1 MHSKRMGLRWFGFPS
16 FAALLAACSGG
27 DLSSPEGNDGGS
39 SGDTT
44 SVVAGSGGAAP
55 APAAGATSSGATSSG
70 ATSSGATTS
79 GATSGSAAS
88 SSAAS
93 GSGGGA
99 TTGSTGAGGIDPDT
113 ITAPEGKIPNM
124 PMPANK
130 INLPRNNWRDG
141 LVSPT
146 LEAGHHQNQPIVIN
160 GYVQGAGNAEIVF
173 YDIADPSAPKMLSR
187 IQSPGFDPKAGPNGV
202 GEAESHQTSVA
213 RYGNKFY
220 QVTTAGKGVD
230 IWDVTDARA
239 PRHVKLVELQ
249 GIKYGDFTDA
259 VWGMYWQGSVVYIGG
274 TNTGL
279 HILDAADPE
288 DVRFVKKIP
297 TSQFGG
303 VSAGPLWAV
312 GNTLVITTPKDN
324 GGIATM
330 DISDPMNPVALD
342 FITPSKSYICGLYGK
357 HVFVQSPL
365 RAWDVLT
372 DPTDIGSANSPL
384 ATLPDSAFR
393 AKGYP
398 AGSEY
403 MSFSD
408 GYMFLGHLRP
418 DAGVSKI
425 DVRDIHR
432 MSIENRI
439 WGRLEFTNGDDQFS
453 ISVGSLLVLA
463 DDELPYR
470 GMVIAAHSTEPDT
483 TPPAVDTVLPKNG
496 ATGLS
501 RKSRIGLSL
510 TDNVELATVHP
521 GSFIV
526 RPVGGQ
532 PVKGSFGLYMGI
544 VNFDPD
550 EDLMPNTTY
559 EVVLPKDGVKDLV
572 GNGIAA
578 EFKSTFTTGP

>member
-1 MHSKRMGLRWFGFPS
+1 MRWVGFPS

-27 DLSSPEGNDGGS
+27 AELGPTPEDNDGGS
-39 SGDTT
+39 SGVTT
-44 SVVAGSGGAAP
+44 SVVTGSGGGAP
-55 APAAGATSSGATSSG
+55 MPVT
-70 ATSSGATTS
+70 
-79 GATSGSAAS
+79 GATSGNS
-88 SSAAS
+88 SSSSSSSSTS

-99 TTGSTGAGGIDPDT
+99 TTGSGGSEPIGSEM

-130 INLPRNNWRDG
+130 VNLPRNSWRDG

-173 YDIADPSAPKMLSR
+173 YDIADPTNPKMLSR
-187 IQSPGFDPKAGPNGV
+187 IQSPGFDPRGGPKGV
-202 GEAESHQTSVA
+202 GEAESHQTSLG
-213 RYGNKFY
+213 RYGDKFY
-220 QVTTAGKGVD
+220 QVTTSGTGVD

-239 PRHVKLVELQ
+239 PRHVRLVKLD
-249 GIKYGDFTDA
+249 GINYGDFTDS
-259 VWGMYWQGSVVYIGG
+259 VWGMYWQGSVIYVGG

-288 DVRFVKKIP
+288 DVKFVKKIP
-297 TSQFGG
+297 ISQFGG

-357 HVFVQSPL
+357 HIYVQSPL
-365 RAWDVLT
+365 RVWDVLT
-372 DPTDIGSANSPL
+372 DPTDIGSANSPI

-408 GYMFLGHLRP
+408 GTLFLGHLRP

-425 DVRDIHR
+425 DVSDIHK
-432 MSIENRI
+432 MSIESRV

-453 ISVGSLLVLA
+453 IPVGSLLVLA

-501 RKSRIGLSL
+501 KKSRIGLSL
-510 TDNVELATVHP
+510 TDNVEIATVHH

-526 RPVGGQ
+526 RPMGGQ
-532 PVKGSFGLYMGI
+532 PLKGSFGLYMGI
-544 VNFDPD
+544 VSFDPD

-559 EVVLPKDGVKDLV
+559 EIVLPKDGMKDLV
-572 GNGIAA
+572 GNGMAA

>member
-1 MHSKRMGLRWFGFPS
+1 MRSKTIRMRWLGFPS

-27 DLSSPEGNDGGS
+27 ADLGPTPEGDGGS
-39 SGDTT
+39 SGDTPSAVT
-44 SVVAGSGGAAP
+44 GTGGGASTTAV
-55 APAAGATSSGATSSG
+55 GATSSSSTSS
-70 ATSSGATTS
+70 SST
-79 GATSGSAAS
+79 
-88 SSAAS
+88 S
-93 GSGGGA
+93 GSGGG
-99 TTGSTGAGGIDPDT
+99 TTAGAGGGPGGVELDM
-113 ITAPEGKIPNM
+113 ITAPEGKLPNI

-130 INLPRNNWRDG
+130 INLPRDRWREG

-146 LEAGHHQNQPIVIN
+146 VEAGHHQNQPIVIN

-173 YDIADPSAPKMLSR
+173 YDIADPANPKLLSR
-187 IQSPGFDPKAGPNGV
+187 MQSPGFNPRGGPKGV
-202 GEAESHQTSVA
+202 GEAESHQTSLG
-213 RYGNKFY
+213 RYGDKFY
-220 QVTTAGKGVD
+220 QVTTSGTGVD

-239 PRHVKLVELQ
+239 PRHVRLVKLD
-249 GIKYGDFTDA
+249 GINYGDFTDA
-259 VWGMYWQGSVVYIGG
+259 VWGMYWQGSVIYVGG

-288 DVRFVKKIP
+288 DVKVVKKIP
-297 TSQFGG
+297 ISQFGG

-330 DISDPMNPVALD
+330 DISDPMNPIALD

-357 HVFVQSPL
+357 HVYVQSPL
-365 RAWDVLT
+365 RVWDVLT
-372 DPTDIGSANSPL
+372 DPTDIGAANAPL

-408 GYMFLGHLRP
+408 GYLFLGHLRP

-425 DVRDIHR
+425 DVRNVHQ
-432 MSIENRI
+432 MSIKSRV
-439 WGRLEFTNGDDQFS
+439 WGRLEFENGDDQFS
-453 ISVGSLLVLA
+453 IPVGSLLVLA

-470 GMVIAAHSTEPDT
+470 GMVIAAHSTDPDT
-483 TPPAVDTVLPKNG
+483 TPPAVDTVLPKSG

-510 TDNVELATVHP
+510 TDNVEIATVHH

-526 RPVGGQ
+526 RPMGGQ
-532 PVKGSFGLYMGI
+532 QVKGKFGVYMGI

-559 EVVLPKDGVKDLV
+559 EIVLPEGGMKDLV
-572 GNGIAA
+572 GNGIAS

>member
-1 MHSKRMGLRWFGFPS
+1 MRWLGFPS

-27 DLSSPEGNDGGS
+27 ADLGPTPEGDGGS
-39 SGDTT
+39 TADTT
-44 SVVAGSGGAAP
+44 SVATGTGGGAP
-55 APAAGATSSGATSSG
+55 MPTVGATSSNSTSSSS
-70 ATSSGATTS
+70 TSG
-79 GATSGSAAS
+79 GATSGS
-88 SSAAS
+88 
-93 GSGGGA
+93 GGDA
-99 TTGSTGAGGIDPDT
+99 TTGTGGGPVGVEPDA
-113 ITAPEGKIPNM
+113 ITAPEGTIPNM

-130 INLPRNNWRDG
+130 VNLPRDKWRDG

-146 LEAGHHQNQPIVIN
+146 LEAGHHQNQPIVVN

-173 YDIADPSAPKMLSR
+173 YDIADPANPKMLSR
-187 IQSPGFDPKAGPNGV
+187 MQSPGFDPRGGPKGV
-202 GEAESHQTSVA
+202 GEAESHQTSLG
-213 RYGNKFY
+213 RYGDKFY
-220 QVTTAGKGVD
+220 QVTTSGTGVD

-239 PRHVKLVELQ
+239 PRHVRLVKLDGVN
-249 GIKYGDFTDA
+249 YGDFTDA
-259 VWGMYWQGSVVYIGG
+259 VWGMYWQGSVIYIGG

-288 DVRFVKKIP
+288 DVKFVKKIP
-297 TSQFGG
+297 ISQFGG

-357 HVFVQSPL
+357 HVYVQSPL
-365 RAWDVLT
+365 RVWDVLT
-372 DPTDIGSANSPL
+372 DPTDIGSANAPI

-408 GYMFLGHLRP
+408 GTLFLGHLRP

-425 DVRDIHR
+425 DVRDIHK
-432 MSIENRI
+432 MSITSRV

-453 ISVGSLLVLA
+453 IPVGSLLVLA

-510 TDNVELATVHP
+510 TDNVEIATVHH

-532 PVKGSFGLYMGI
+532 QVKGKFGLYMGI

-559 EVVLPKDGVKDLV
+559 EIVLPKDGMKDLV

>member
-1 MHSKRMGLRWFGFPS
+1 MRWLGSPA

-27 DLSSPEGNDGGS
+27 DPGPTPEGNEGGG
-39 SGDTT
+39 SGDTST
-44 SVVAGSGGAAP
+44 VVTGSGGAAP
-55 APAAGATSSGATSSG
+55 TTVTGTTSSGPTGSS
-70 ATSSGATTS
+70 STS
-79 GATSGSAAS
+79 GAGGDATA
-88 SSAAS
+88 
-93 GSGGGA
+93 GSGGSGEV
-99 TTGSTGAGGIDPDT
+99 DPNM

-130 INLPRNNWRDG
+130 VNLPRQSWRDG

-146 LEAGHHQNQPIVIN
+146 LEKDHHQNQPIVVN

-173 YDIADPSAPKMLSR
+173 YDIADPTNPRMLSR
-187 IQSPGFDPKAGPNGV
+187 IQSPGFDPRGGPKGV
-202 GEAESHQTSVA
+202 GEAESHQTSLA

-220 QVTTAGKGVD
+220 QVTTAGTGVD
-230 IWDVTDARA
+230 IWDVTDAHA
-239 PRHVKLVELQ
+239 PRHVTLVRLE
-249 GIKYGDFTDA
+249 GINYGDFTDS
-259 VWGMYWQGSVVYIGG
+259 VWGMYWQGSVIYIGG

-297 TSQFGG
+297 ISQFGG

-357 HVFVQSPL
+357 HVYVQSPL
-365 RAWDVLT
+365 RVWDVLT

-403 MSFSD
+403 VSFSD
-408 GYMFLGHLRP
+408 GYLFLGHLRP

-425 DVRDIHR
+425 DVHDIHQ

-439 WGRLEFTNGDDQFS
+439 WGRLEFENGDDQFS
-453 ISVGSLLVLA
+453 IAVGSLLVLA

-470 GMVIAAHSTEPDT
+470 GMVIAAHSTDPDT

-496 ATGLS
+496 ATGVT
-501 RKSRIGLSL
+501 RRSRIGLSL
-510 TDNVELATVHP
+510 TDNIELATVHP
-521 GSFIV
+521 GSFVV
-526 RPVGGQ
+526 RPVGGA
-532 PVKGSFGLYMGI
+532 PVKGKFGLYMGI

-559 EVVLPKDGVKDLV
+559 EVVLPKDGMKDLV

>member
-1 MHSKRMGLRWFGFPS
+1 MRWLGLS
-16 FAALLAACSGG
+16 SLAALLAACSGG
-27 DLSSPEGNDGGS
+27 GLGATPEGNDGGS
-39 SGDTT
+39 SGDTST
-44 SVVAGSGGAAP
+44 VVSGSGGAAP
-55 APAAGATSSGATSSG
+55 MPVTGATSSSSTG
-70 ATSSGATTS
+70 
-79 GATSGSAAS
+79 S
-88 SSAAS
+88 SSTS
-93 GSGGGA
+93 GSGGDA
-99 TTGSTGAGGIDPDT
+99 TAGSGGSGEVDPDM

-124 PMPANK
+124 PMPASK
-130 INLPRNNWRDG
+130 VNLPRQSWRDG

-146 LEAGHHQNQPIVIN
+146 LEKDHHQNQPIVVN

-173 YDIADPSAPKMLSR
+173 YDIADPTNPRMLSR
-187 IQSPGFDPKAGPNGV
+187 IQSPGFDPRGGPKGV
-202 GEAESHQTSVA
+202 GEAESHQTSLA

-220 QVTTAGKGVD
+220 QVTTAGTGVD
-230 IWDVTDARA
+230 IWDVTDAHA
-239 PRHVKLVELQ
+239 PRHVTLVRLE
-249 GIKYGDFTDA
+249 GINYGDFTDS
-259 VWGMYWQGSVVYIGG
+259 VWGMYWQGSVIYIGG

-288 DVRFVKKIP
+288 NVRFVKKIP
-297 TSQFGG
+297 ISQFGG

-357 HVFVQSPL
+357 HVYVQSPL
-365 RAWDVLT
+365 RVWDVLT

-393 AKGYP
+393 AMGYP

-403 MSFSD
+403 VSFSD
-408 GYMFLGHLRP
+408 GYLFLGHLRP

-425 DVRDIHR
+425 DVHDIHR
-432 MSIENRI
+432 MSIKNRI
-439 WGRLEFTNGDDQFS
+439 WGRLEFENGDDQFS
-453 ISVGSLLVLA
+453 IAVGSLLVLA

-470 GMVIAAHSTEPDT
+470 GMVIAAHSTDPDT

-496 ATGLS
+496 ATGVT

-510 TDNVELATVHP
+510 TDNIELATVHP

-526 RPVGGQ
+526 RPAGGA
-532 PVKGSFGLYMGI
+532 PVKGTFGLYMGI

-559 EVVLPKDGVKDLV
+559 EVILPKDGMKDLV
-572 GNGIAA
+572 GNGMAA

>member
-1 MHSKRMGLRWFGFPS
+1 MRSKTIRMRWLGFPS

-27 DLSSPEGNDGGS
+27 ADLGPTPEGDGGS

-44 SVVAGSGGAAP
+44 SAVTGTGGGASTTAV
-55 APAAGATSSGATSSG
+55 GATSSSSTSS
-70 ATSSGATTS
+70 SST
-79 GATSGSAAS
+79 
-88 SSAAS
+88 S
-93 GSGGGA
+93 GSGGG
-99 TTGSTGAGGIDPDT
+99 TTAGAGGGPGGVEPDM
-113 ITAPEGKIPNM
+113 ITAPEGKLPNI

-130 INLPRNNWRDG
+130 INLPRDRWREG

-146 LEAGHHQNQPIVIN
+146 VEAGHHQNQPIVIN

-173 YDIADPSAPKMLSR
+173 YDIADPANPKLLSR
-187 IQSPGFDPKAGPNGV
+187 MQSPGFDPRGGPKGV
-202 GEAESHQTSVA
+202 GEAESHQTSLG
-213 RYGNKFY
+213 RYGDRFY
-220 QVTTAGKGVD
+220 QVTTSGTGVD

-239 PRHVKLVELQ
+239 PRHVQLVKLD
-249 GIKYGDFTDA
+249 GINYGDFTDA
-259 VWGMYWQGSVVYIGG
+259 VWGMYWQGSVIYVGG

-288 DVRFVKKIP
+288 DVKVVKKIP
-297 TSQFGG
+297 ISQFGG

-330 DISDPMNPVALD
+330 DISDPMNPIALD

-357 HVFVQSPL
+357 HVYVQSPL
-365 RAWDVLT
+365 RVWDVLT
-372 DPTDIGSANSPL
+372 DPTDIGAANAPL

-425 DVRDIHR
+425 DVRNVHQ
-432 MSIENRI
+432 MSIKSRV
-439 WGRLEFTNGDDQFS
+439 WGRLEFENGDDQFS
-453 ISVGSLLVLA
+453 IPVGSLLVLA

-470 GMVIAAHSTEPDT
+470 GMVIAAHSTDPDT
-483 TPPAVDTVLPKNG
+483 TPPAVDTVLPKSG

-510 TDNVELATVHP
+510 TDNVEIATVHH

-526 RPVGGQ
+526 RPMGGQ
-532 PVKGSFGLYMGI
+532 QVKGKFGVYMGI

-559 EVVLPKDGVKDLV
+559 EIVLPEGGMKDLV
-572 GNGIAA
+572 GNGIAS

>member
-1 MHSKRMGLRWFGFPS
+1 MRWLGFPS

-27 DLSSPEGNDGGS
+27 ADLGPTPEGDGGS
-39 SGDTT
+39 SGDTSSAVT
-44 SVVAGSGGAAP
+44 GTGGGAPTP
-55 APAAGATSSGATSSG
+55 AVGATSSSSTSS
-70 ATSSGATTS
+70 SST
-79 GATSGSAAS
+79 
-88 SSAAS
+88 S
-93 GSGGGA
+93 GSGGG
-99 TTGSTGAGGIDPDT
+99 TTAGAGGGPGGVEPDM
-113 ITAPEGKIPNM
+113 ITAPEGKLPNI

-130 INLPRNNWRDG
+130 INLPRDRWREG

-146 LEAGHHQNQPIVIN
+146 VEAGHHQNQPIVIN

-173 YDIADPSAPKMLSR
+173 YDIADPANPKLLSR
-187 IQSPGFDPKAGPNGV
+187 MQSPGFDPRGGPKGV
-202 GEAESHQTSVA
+202 GEAESHQTSLG
-213 RYGNKFY
+213 RYGDRFY
-220 QVTTAGKGVD
+220 QVTTSGTGVD

-239 PRHVKLVELQ
+239 PRHVQLVKLD
-249 GIKYGDFTDA
+249 GINYGDFTDA
-259 VWGMYWQGSVVYIGG
+259 VWGMYWQGSVIYVGG

-288 DVRFVKKIP
+288 DVKVVKKIP
-297 TSQFGG
+297 ISQFGG

-357 HVFVQSPL
+357 HVYVQSPL
-365 RAWDVLT
+365 RVWDVLT
-372 DPTDIGSANSPL
+372 DPTDIGAANAPL

-425 DVRDIHR
+425 DVRDVHQ
-432 MSIENRI
+432 MSIKSRV
-439 WGRLEFTNGDDQFS
+439 WGRLEFENGDDQFS
-453 ISVGSLLVLA
+453 IPVGSLLVLA

-470 GMVIAAHSTEPDT
+470 GMVIAAHSTDPDT
-483 TPPAVDTVLPKNG
+483 TPPAVDTVLPKSG

-501 RKSRIGLSL
+501 RKSRVGLSL
-510 TDNVELATVHP
+510 TDNVEIATVHH

-526 RPVGGQ
+526 RPMGGQ
-532 PVKGSFGLYMGI
+532 QVKGKFGVYMGI

-559 EVVLPKDGVKDLV
+559 EIVLPAGGMKDLV
-572 GNGIAA
+572 GNGIAS

>member
-1 MHSKRMGLRWFGFPS
+1 MRSKTIRMRWIGFPS
-16 FAALLAACSGG
+16 FAALLAACSGA
-27 DLSSPEGNDGGS
+27 DLGPTPDGDGGS
-39 SGDTT
+39 SGSTT
-44 SVVAGSGGAAP
+44 SVVTTGAGGEAPMSVAGS
-55 APAAGATSSGATSSG
+55 TSSGSASGTS
-70 ATSSGATTS
+70 T
-79 GATSGSAAS
+79 
-88 SSAAS
+88 S

-99 TTGSTGAGGIDPDT
+99 TTGSGGSEPVDLEM

-130 INLPRNNWRDG
+130 IGLPRDRWRDG

-146 LEAGHHQNQPIVIN
+146 VEAGHHQNQPIVLN

-173 YDIADPSAPKMLSR
+173 YDIADPANPKLLSR
-187 IQSPGFDPKAGPNGV
+187 MVSPGFDPKGGPKGV
-202 GEAESHQTSVA
+202 GEAESHQTSLA
-213 RYGNKFY
+213 RYGDKFY
-220 QVTTAGKGVD
+220 QVTTSGTGVD
-230 IWDVTDARA
+230 IWDVSDARA
-239 PRHVKLVELQ
+239 PRHVKLVRLE
-249 GIKYGDFTDA
+249 GINYGDFTDS
-259 VWGMYWQGSVVYIGG
+259 VWGMYWQGSVIYIGG

-288 DVRFVKKIP
+288 DVKFVKKVP

-357 HVFVQSPL
+357 HVYVQSPL
-365 RAWDVLT
+365 RVWDVLT
-372 DPTDIGSANSPL
+372 DPTDIGAANAPL

-408 GYMFLGHLRP
+408 GNLFLGHLRP

-425 DVRDIHR
+425 DVRDIHQ
-432 MSIENRI
+432 MSIKSRV
-439 WGRLEFTNGDDQFS
+439 WGRLEFENGDDQFS
-453 ISVGSLLVLA
+453 IPVGSLLVLA

-470 GMVIAAHSTEPDT
+470 GMVIAAHSTDPDT
-483 TPPAVDTVLPKNG
+483 TAPVVDTVLPKNG

-501 RKSRIGLSL
+501 RKSRVGLSL
-510 TDNVELATVHP
+510 TDNVEIATVHH

-526 RPVGGQ
+526 REMGGQ
-532 PVKGSFGLYMGI
+532 QVKGKFGVYMGI

-559 EVVLPKDGVKDLV
+559 EIVLPKDGLRDLV
-572 GNGIAA
+572 GNGMAA

>member
-1 MHSKRMGLRWFGFPS
+1 MGLRWFGFSS

-27 DLSSPEGNDGGS
+27 DLSSPEGNDGGG

-55 APAAGATSSGATSSG
+55 APAAGATSSSATSSSATSSG
-70 ATSSGATTS
+70 ATSSGAT
-79 GATSGSAAS
+79 
-88 SSAAS
+88 S
-93 GSGGGA
+93 GSGGGV
-99 TTGSTGAGGIDPDT
+99 TTGSGGAGGIDPDT
-113 ITAPEGKIPNM
+113 TTAPEGKIPNM

-173 YDIADPSAPKMLSR
+173 YDIADPSNPKMLSR
-187 IQSPGFDPKAGPNGV
+187 IQSPGFDPRGGPKGV
-202 GEAESHQTSVA
+202 GEAESHQTSLA

-220 QVTTAGKGVD
+220 QVTTAGTGVD
-230 IWDVTDARA
+230 IWDVTDAHA
-239 PRHVKLVELQ
+239 PRHVTLVRLE
-249 GIKYGDFTDA
+249 GVNYGDFTDS
-259 VWGMYWQGSVVYIGG
+259 VWGMYWQGSVIYVGG

-288 DVRFVKKIP
+288 NVRFVKKIP
-297 TSQFGG
+297 ISQFGG

-357 HVFVQSPL
+357 HVYVQSPL
-365 RAWDVLT
+365 RVWDVLT
-372 DPTDIGSANSPL
+372 DPTNIGSANSPI

-425 DVRDIHR
+425 DVHDINR
-432 MSIENRI
+432 MSISSRI
-439 WGRLEFTNGDDQFS
+439 WGRLEFENGDDQFS
-453 ISVGSLLVLA
+453 IPVGSLLVLA

-470 GMVIAAHSTEPDT
+470 GMVIAAHSTDPDS

-496 ATGLS
+496 ATGVT

-510 TDNVELATVHP
+510 TDNLELATVHP

-526 RPVGGQ
+526 RPVGGA
-532 PVKGSFGLYMGI
+532 PVKGTFGLYMGI
-544 VNFDPD
+544 LNFDPD
-550 EDLMPNTTY
+550 GDLMPNTTY

>member
-1 MHSKRMGLRWFGFPS
+1 MHSKRMGLRWFGFSS

-27 DLSSPEGNDGGS
+27 DLSSPEGNDGGG

-44 SVVAGSGGAAP
+44 SVVTGSGGAAP

-70 ATSSGATTS
+70 ATSSSATSS
-79 GATSGSAAS
+79 GAT
-88 SSAAS
+88 S

-99 TTGSTGAGGIDPDT
+99 TTGSGGAGGIDPDT
-113 ITAPEGKIPNM
+113 TTAPEGKIPNM

-130 INLPRNNWRDG
+130 INLPRNSWRDG

-173 YDIADPSAPKMLSR
+173 YDIADPSNPKMLSR
-187 IQSPGFDPKAGPNGV
+187 IQSPGFDPRGGPKGV
-202 GEAESHQTSVA
+202 GEAESHQTSLA

-220 QVTTAGKGVD
+220 QVTTAGTGVD
-230 IWDVTDARA
+230 IWDVTDAHA
-239 PRHVKLVELQ
+239 PRHVTLVRLE
-249 GIKYGDFTDA
+249 GVNYGDFTDS
-259 VWGMYWQGSVVYIGG
+259 VWGMYWQGSVIYVGG

-288 DVRFVKKIP
+288 NVRFVKKIP
-297 TSQFGG
+297 ISQFGG

-357 HVFVQSPL
+357 HVYVQSPL
-365 RAWDVLT
+365 RVWDVLT
-372 DPTDIGSANSPL
+372 DPTNIGSANSPI

-425 DVRDIHR
+425 DVHDINR
-432 MSIENRI
+432 MSISSRI
-439 WGRLEFTNGDDQFS
+439 WGRLEFENGDDQFS
-453 ISVGSLLVLA
+453 IPVGSLLVLA

-470 GMVIAAHSTEPDT
+470 GMVIAAHSTDPDS

-496 ATGLS
+496 ATGVT

-510 TDNVELATVHP
+510 TDNLELATVHQ

-526 RPVGGQ
+526 RPVGGA
-532 PVKGSFGLYMGI
+532 PVKGTFGLYMGI
-544 VNFDPD
+544 LNFDPD
-550 EDLMPNTTY
+550 GDLMPNTTY

>member
-1 MHSKRMGLRWFGFPS
+1 MRTKTIRMRWRGFPS

-27 DLSSPEGNDGGS
+27 ADLGPTPEGDGGS
-39 SGDTT
+39 SADTT
-44 SVVAGSGGAAP
+44 SVVTGTGGGAPMATV
-55 APAAGATSSGATSSG
+55 GATSSSSMSSSSTS
-70 ATSSGATTS
+70 A
-79 GATSGSAAS
+79 GATSGSGGDATA
-88 SSAAS
+88 
-93 GSGGGA
+93 GSGAGPGGVE
-99 TTGSTGAGGIDPDT
+99 PDM
-113 ITAPEGKIPNM
+113 ITAPEGTIPNT

-130 INLPRNNWRDG
+130 INLPRDKWRDG

-146 LEAGHHQNQPIVIN
+146 LEAGHHQNQPIVVN

-173 YDIADPSAPKMLSR
+173 YDIVDPANPKMLSR
-187 IQSPGFDPKAGPNGV
+187 IQSPGFDPRGGPKGV
-202 GEAESHQTSVA
+202 GEAESHQTSLG
-213 RYGNKFY
+213 RYGDKFY
-220 QVTTAGKGVD
+220 QVTTSGTGVD

-239 PRHVKLVELQ
+239 PRHVRLVKLD
-249 GIKYGDFTDA
+249 GINYGDFTDA
-259 VWGMYWQGSVVYIGG
+259 VWGMYWQGSVIYVGG

-288 DVRFVKKIP
+288 DVKFVKKIP
-297 TSQFGG
+297 ISQFGG

-357 HVFVQSPL
+357 YVYVQSPL
-365 RAWDVLT
+365 RVWDVLT
-372 DPTDIGSANSPL
+372 DPTDIGSANSPI

-408 GYMFLGHLRP
+408 GTLFLGHLRP

-425 DVRDIHR
+425 DVRDIHK
-432 MSIENRI
+432 MSIMSRV

-453 ISVGSLLVLA
+453 IPVGSLLVLA

-510 TDNVELATVHP
+510 TDNVELATVHH

-532 PVKGSFGLYMGI
+532 QVKGKFGLYMGI

-559 EVVLPKDGVKDLV
+559 EIVLPKDGMKDLV

>member
-1 MHSKRMGLRWFGFPS
+1 MRSTRMGLRWLGFPS
-16 FAALLAACSGG
+16 LAAVLAACSGG
-27 DLSSPEGNDGGS
+27 DLNSPEGNDGGS

-44 SVVAGSGGAAP
+44 SVVVGSGGAAP
-55 APAAGATSSGATSSG
+55 TPAAGATSSGATSSG
-70 ATSSGATTS
+70 ATSSSATSS
-79 GATSGSAAS
+79 GATSGS
-88 SSAAS
+88 
-93 GSGGGA
+93 GGAA
-99 TTGSTGAGGIDPDT
+99 TTGSGGAGGIDPDT

-130 INLPRNNWRDG
+130 INLPRNSWRDG

-173 YDIADPSAPKMLSR
+173 YDIADPANPKMLSR
-187 IQSPGFDPKAGPNGV
+187 IQSPGFDPRGGPKGV
-202 GEAESHQTSVA
+202 GEAESHQTSLG
-213 RYGNKFY
+213 RYGDKFY
-220 QVTTAGKGVD
+220 QVTTSGTGVD

-239 PRHVKLVELQ
+239 PRHVRLVKLD
-249 GIKYGDFTDA
+249 GINYGDFTDS
-259 VWGMYWQGSVVYIGG
+259 VWGMYWQGSVIYVGG

-288 DVRFVKKIP
+288 DVKFVKKIP
-297 TSQFGG
+297 ISQFGG

-357 HVFVQSPL
+357 HIYVQSPL
-365 RAWDVLT
+365 RVWDVLT
-372 DPTDIGSANSPL
+372 DPTDIGSANSPI

-393 AKGYP
+393 AMGYP

-408 GYMFLGHLRP
+408 GTLFLGHLRP

-425 DVRDIHR
+425 DVRDIHK
-432 MSIENRI
+432 MSIKSRV

-453 ISVGSLLVLA
+453 IPVGSLLVLA

-510 TDNVELATVHP
+510 TDNVEIATVHN

-526 RPVGGQ
+526 RPMGGQ
-532 PVKGSFGLYMGI
+532 PLKGSFGLYMGI
-544 VNFDPD
+544 VSFDPD

-559 EVVLPKDGVKDLV
+559 EIVLPKDGMKDLV

>member
-1 MHSKRMGLRWFGFPS
+1 MRSKTIRMRWLGFPS

-27 DLSSPEGNDGGS
+27 ADLGPTPEGDGGS

-44 SVVAGSGGAAP
+44 SVVTGTGGGAPMP
-55 APAAGATSSGATSSG
+55 AVGATSSSAMSSSSTSG
-70 ATSSGATTS
+70 
-79 GATSGSAAS
+79 GATSGAGGDAT
-88 SSAAS
+88 A
-93 GSGGGA
+93 GSGAGPGGVE
-99 TTGSTGAGGIDPDT
+99 PDM
-113 ITAPEGKIPNM
+113 ITAPEGTIPNM

-130 INLPRNNWRDG
+130 INLPRDKWRDG

-146 LEAGHHQNQPIVIN
+146 LEAGHHQNQPIVVN

-173 YDIADPSAPKMLSR
+173 YDIVDPANPKVLSR
-187 IQSPGFDPKAGPNGV
+187 MQSPGFDPRGGPKGV
-202 GEAESHQTSVA
+202 GEAESHQTA
-213 RYGNKFY
+213 LGRYGDKFY
-220 QVTTAGKGVD
+220 QVTTSGTGVD

-239 PRHVKLVELQ
+239 PRHVRLVKLD
-249 GIKYGDFTDA
+249 GINYGDFTDA
-259 VWGMYWQGSVVYIGG
+259 VWGMYWQGSVIYVGG

-288 DVRFVKKIP
+288 DVKFVKKIP
-297 TSQFGG
+297 ISQFGG

-357 HVFVQSPL
+357 HVYVQSPL
-365 RAWDVLT
+365 RVWDVLT
-372 DPTDIGSANSPL
+372 DPTDIGSANSPI

-393 AKGYP
+393 AAGYP

-408 GYMFLGHLRP
+408 GTLFLGHLRP

-425 DVRDIHR
+425 DVRDIHK
-432 MSIENRI
+432 MSIKSRV

-453 ISVGSLLVLA
+453 IPVGSLLVLA

-470 GMVIAAHSTEPDT
+470 GMVIAAHSTDPDT

-510 TDNVELATVHP
+510 TDNIEIATVHH

-532 PVKGSFGLYMGI
+532 QVRGKFGLYMGI

-559 EVVLPKDGVKDLV
+559 EIVLPKDGMKDLV

>member
-1 MHSKRMGLRWFGFPS
+1 MRSKTIRMCWLGFPS
-16 FAALLAACSGG
+16 IAALLAACSGA
-27 DLSSPEGNDGGS
+27 DLGPTPEGNDGGS

-44 SVVAGSGGAAP
+44 SVVTGAGGGAP
-55 APAAGATSSGATSSG
+55 TPVAGATSSSSTGSSSTSG
-70 ATSSGATTS
+70 SSTS
-79 GATSGSAAS
+79 GA
-88 SSAAS
+88 
-93 GSGGGA
+93 GGG
-99 TTGSTGAGGIDPDT
+99 TTAGAGGGPGEVEPDM

-130 INLPRNNWRDG
+130 INLPRDRWREG

-146 LEAGHHQNQPIVIN
+146 LEEGHHQNQPIVVN

-173 YDIADPSAPKMLSR
+173 YDIADPAHPKMLSR
-187 IQSPGFDPKAGPNGV
+187 MQSPGFDPRGGPKGV
-202 GEAESHQTSVA
+202 GEAESHQTSLG
-213 RYGNKFY
+213 RYGDKFY
-220 QVTTAGKGVD
+220 QVTTSGTGVD

-239 PRHVKLVELQ
+239 PRHVKLVRLE
-249 GIKYGDFTDA
+249 GINYGDFTDA
-259 VWGMYWQGSVVYIGG
+259 VWGMYWQGSVIYVGG

-288 DVRFVKKIP
+288 DVKFVKKIP
-297 TSQFGG
+297 ISQFGG

-357 HVFVQSPL
+357 HVYVQSPL
-365 RAWDVLT
+365 RVWDVLT
-372 DPTDIGSANSPL
+372 DPTDIGAANAPL

-425 DVRDIHR
+425 DVRNINQ
-432 MSIENRI
+432 MSIQNRI

-453 ISVGSLLVLA
+453 IPVGSLLVLA

-470 GMVIAAHSTEPDT
+470 GMVIAAHSTDPDT
-483 TPPAVDTVLPKNG
+483 TPPEVDTVLPKNG

-501 RKSRIGLSL
+501 RKSRVGLSL
-510 TDNVELATVHP
+510 TDNVELATVHH

-532 PVKGSFGLYMGI
+532 QVKGKFGLYMGI

-559 EVVLPKDGVKDLV
+559 EVVLPKDGMKDLV

>member
-1 MHSKRMGLRWFGFPS
+1 MRSTRMGLRWLGFPS
-16 FAALLAACSGG
+16 LAALLAACSGG
-27 DLSSPEGNDGGS
+27 DLNSPEGNDGGG

-44 SVVAGSGGAAP
+44 SVVVGSGGAAP
-55 APAAGATSSGATSSG
+55 TPAAGATSSGATSSG
-70 ATSSGATTS
+70 ATSSGATS
-79 GATSGSAAS
+79 SSAAS
-88 SSAAS
+88 SGAAS

-130 INLPRNNWRDG
+130 INLPRNSWRDG

-173 YDIADPSAPKMLSR
+173 YDIADPTNPKMLSR
-187 IQSPGFDPKAGPNGV
+187 IQSPGFDPRGGPKGV

-213 RYGNKFY
+213 RYGDKFY
-220 QVTTAGKGVD
+220 QVTTSGTGVD

-239 PRHVKLVELQ
+239 PRHVKLVKLD
-249 GIKYGDFTDA
+249 GINYGDFTDS
-259 VWGMYWQGSVVYIGG
+259 VWGMYWQGSVIYVGG

-288 DVRFVKKIP
+288 DVKFVKKIP
-297 TSQFGG
+297 ISQFGG

-357 HVFVQSPL
+357 HIYVQSPL
-365 RAWDVLT
+365 RVWDVLT
-372 DPTDIGSANSPL
+372 DPTDIGSANSPI

-393 AKGYP
+393 AMGYP

-408 GYMFLGHLRP
+408 GTLFLGHLRP

-425 DVRDIHR
+425 DVRDIHK
-432 MSIENRI
+432 MSIKSRV

-453 ISVGSLLVLA
+453 IPVGSLLVLA

-483 TPPAVDTVLPKNG
+483 IPPAVDTVLPKNG

-501 RKSRIGLSL
+501 KKSRVGLSL
-510 TDNVELATVHP
+510 TDNVEIATVHH

-526 RPVGGQ
+526 RPMGGQ
-532 PVKGSFGLYMGI
+532 PLKGSFGLYMGI
-544 VNFDPD
+544 VSFDPD

-559 EVVLPKDGVKDLV
+559 EIVLPKDGMKDLV

>member
-1 MHSKRMGLRWFGFPS
+1 MRSKTIRMRWLGFPS

-27 DLSSPEGNDGGS
+27 ADLGPTPEGDGGS

-44 SVVAGSGGAAP
+44 SAVTGTGGGAPTP
-55 APAAGATSSGATSSG
+55 AVGATSSSATSSS
-70 ATSSGATTS
+70 AT
-79 GATSGSAAS
+79 
-88 SSAAS
+88 S
-93 GSGGGA
+93 GSGGG
-99 TTGSTGAGGIDPDT
+99 TTAGAGGGPGGPGGVEPDM
-113 ITAPEGKIPNM
+113 ITAPEGKLPNM

-130 INLPRNNWRDG
+130 INLPRDRWREG

-146 LEAGHHQNQPIVIN
+146 VEAGHHQNQPIVIN

-173 YDIADPSAPKMLSR
+173 YDIADPANPKLLSR
-187 IQSPGFDPKAGPNGV
+187 MQSPGFDPRGGPKGV
-202 GEAESHQTSVA
+202 GEAESHQTSLG
-213 RYGNKFY
+213 RYGDRFY
-220 QVTTAGKGVD
+220 QVTTSGTGVD

-239 PRHVKLVELQ
+239 PRHVQLVKLD
-249 GIKYGDFTDA
+249 GINYGDFTDA
-259 VWGMYWQGSVVYIGG
+259 VWGMYWQGSVIYVGG

-288 DVRFVKKIP
+288 DVKVVKKIP
-297 TSQFGG
+297 ISQFGG

-357 HVFVQSPL
+357 HVYVQSPL
-365 RAWDVLT
+365 RVWDVLT
-372 DPTDIGSANSPL
+372 DPTDIGAANAPL

-425 DVRDIHR
+425 DVRNVHQ
-432 MSIENRI
+432 MSIKSRV
-439 WGRLEFTNGDDQFS
+439 WGRLEFENGDDQFS
-453 ISVGSLLVLA
+453 IPVGSLLVLA

-470 GMVIAAHSTEPDT
+470 GMVIAAHSTDPDT
-483 TPPAVDTVLPKNG
+483 TPPAVDTVLPKSG

-510 TDNVELATVHP
+510 TDNVEIATVHH

-526 RPVGGQ
+526 RPMGGQ
-532 PVKGSFGLYMGI
+532 QVKGKFGVYMGI

-559 EVVLPKDGVKDLV
+559 EIVLPAGGMKDLV
-572 GNGIAA
+572 GNGIAS

>member
-1 MHSKRMGLRWFGFPS
+1 MRSKSIGMRWLGLSS

-27 DLSSPEGNDGGS
+27 GPGATPEGNDGGG
-39 SGDTT
+39 SGDTST
-44 SVVAGSGGAAP
+44 VVSGSGGAAP
-55 APAAGATSSGATSSG
+55 MPVTGATSSSATG
-70 ATSSGATTS
+70 
-79 GATSGSAAS
+79 S
-88 SSAAS
+88 SSTS
-93 GSGGGA
+93 GSGGDA
-99 TTGSTGAGGIDPDT
+99 TTGSGGSGEVDPNM

-124 PMPANK
+124 PMPASK
-130 INLPRNNWRDG
+130 VNLPRQSWRDG

-146 LEAGHHQNQPIVIN
+146 LEKDHHQNQPIVVN

-173 YDIADPSAPKMLSR
+173 YDIADPTHPRMLSR
-187 IQSPGFDPKAGPNGV
+187 IQSPGFDPRGGPKGV
-202 GEAESHQTSVA
+202 GEAESHQTSLA

-220 QVTTAGKGVD
+220 QVTTAGTGVD
-230 IWDVTDARA
+230 IWDVTDAHA
-239 PRHVKLVELQ
+239 PRHVTLVRLE
-249 GIKYGDFTDA
+249 GINYGDFTDS
-259 VWGMYWQGSVVYIGG
+259 VWGMYWQGSVIYIGG

-288 DVRFVKKIP
+288 DVRFVRKIP
-297 TSQFGG
+297 ISQFGG

-357 HVFVQSPL
+357 HVYVQSPL
-365 RAWDVLT
+365 RVWDVLT

-393 AKGYP
+393 AAGYP

-403 MSFSD
+403 VSFSD
-408 GYMFLGHLRP
+408 GYLFLGHLRP

-425 DVRDIHR
+425 DVHDIHR
-432 MSIENRI
+432 MSIKNRI
-439 WGRLEFTNGDDQFS
+439 WGRLEFENGDDQFS
-453 ISVGSLLVLA
+453 IAVGSLLVLA

-470 GMVIAAHSTEPDT
+470 GMVIAAHATDPDT

-496 ATGLS
+496 ATGVT

-510 TDNVELATVHP
+510 TDNIELATVHP
-521 GSFIV
+521 RSFIV
-526 RPVGGQ
+526 RPVGGA
-532 PVKGSFGLYMGI
+532 PVKGTFGLYMGI

-559 EVVLPKDGVKDLV
+559 EVILPKDGMKDLV
-572 GNGIAA
+572 GNGMAA

>member
-1 MHSKRMGLRWFGFPS
+1 MAHTLQKRLGMRWLGFS
-16 FAALLAACSGG
+16 SLAALLAACSGG
-27 DLSSPEGNDGGS
+27 DLGPTPEGNDGGS
-39 SGDTT
+39 SGDSTT
-44 SVVAGSGGAAP
+44 VVTGSGGAAP
-55 APAAGATSSGATSSG
+55 MPVTGATSSNSTSSSS
-70 ATSSGATTS
+70 TSS
-79 GATSGSAAS
+79 S
-88 SSAAS
+88 STS
-93 GSGGGA
+93 GSGGDA
-99 TTGSTGAGGIDPDT
+99 TAGGGGSGEVDPNM

-130 INLPRNNWRDG
+130 VNLPRQNWRDG

-146 LEAGHHQNQPIVIN
+146 LEKDHHQNQPIVVN

-173 YDIADPSAPKMLSR
+173 YDIADPTHPKMLSR
-187 IQSPGFDPKAGPNGV
+187 IQSPGFDPRGGPKGV
-202 GEAESHQTSVA
+202 GEAESHQTSLA

-220 QVTTAGKGVD
+220 QVTTAGAGVD
-230 IWDVTDARA
+230 IWDVTDAHA
-239 PRHVKLVELQ
+239 PRHVTLVRLE
-249 GIKYGDFTDA
+249 GINYGDFTDS
-259 VWGMYWQGSVVYIGG
+259 VWGMYWQGSVIYIGG

-288 DVRFVKKIP
+288 NVRFVKKIP
-297 TSQFGG
+297 ISQFGG

-357 HVFVQSPL
+357 HVYVQSPL
-365 RAWDVLT
+365 RVWDVLT

-403 MSFSD
+403 VSFSD
-408 GYMFLGHLRP
+408 GHLFLGHLRP

-425 DVRDIHR
+425 DVHDVQR
-432 MSIENRI
+432 MSIKNRI
-439 WGRLEFTNGDDQFS
+439 WGRLEFENGDDQFS
-453 ISVGSLLVLA
+453 IPVGSLLVLA

-470 GMVIAAHSTEPDT
+470 GMVIAAHSTDPDT
-483 TPPAVDTVLPKNG
+483 TPPAVDTVLPKSG
-496 ATGLS
+496 ATGAS
-501 RKSRIGLSL
+501 RKSRVGLSL
-510 TDNVELATVHP
+510 TDNIELATVHP

-526 RPVGGQ
+526 RPVGGA
-532 PVKGSFGLYMGI
+532 PVKGKFGLYMGI

-550 EDLMPNTTY
+550 EDLMPNTIY
-559 EVVLPKDGVKDLV
+559 EVVLPKDGMKDLV

>member
-1 MHSKRMGLRWFGFPS
+1 MRSKTIRMRWLGFPS

-27 DLSSPEGNDGGS
+27 ADLGPTPEGDGGS
-39 SGDTT
+39 TADTT
-44 SVVAGSGGAAP
+44 SVATGTGGGAPMATV
-55 APAAGATSSGATSSG
+55 GATSSSSTSSSS
-70 ATSSGATTS
+70 TSG
-79 GATSGSAAS
+79 GATSGS
-88 SSAAS
+88 
-93 GSGGGA
+93 GGDA
-99 TTGSTGAGGIDPDT
+99 TTGTGGGPVGVEPDA
-113 ITAPEGKIPNM
+113 ITAPEGTIPNT

-130 INLPRNNWRDG
+130 VNLPRDKWRDG

-146 LEAGHHQNQPIVIN
+146 LEAGHHQNQPIVVN

-173 YDIADPSAPKMLSR
+173 YDIADPANPKMLSR
-187 IQSPGFDPKAGPNGV
+187 KQSPGFDPRGGPKGV
-202 GEAESHQTSVA
+202 GEAESHQTSLG
-213 RYGNKFY
+213 RYGDKFY
-220 QVTTAGKGVD
+220 QVTTSGTGVD

-239 PRHVKLVELQ
+239 PRHVRLVKLD
-249 GIKYGDFTDA
+249 GINYGDFTDS
-259 VWGMYWQGSVVYIGG
+259 VWGMYWQGSVIYVGG

-288 DVRFVKKIP
+288 DVKFVKKIP
-297 TSQFGG
+297 ISQFGG

-357 HVFVQSPL
+357 HIYVQSPL
-365 RAWDVLT
+365 RVWDVLT
-372 DPTDIGSANSPL
+372 DPTDIGSANSPI

-408 GYMFLGHLRP
+408 GTMFLGHLRP

-425 DVRDIHR
+425 DVRDIHK
-432 MSIENRI
+432 MSIQSRV

-453 ISVGSLLVLA
+453 IPVGSLLVLA

-510 TDNVELATVHP
+510 TDNVEIATVHH

-532 PVKGSFGLYMGI
+532 QVKGKFGLYMGI

-559 EVVLPKDGVKDLV
+559 EIVLPKDGMKDLV